1 MVGAGQAAAYPDEVG
16 VLPSMVVVLDNVILR
31 VEEVDLLSNRS
42 YHHVGVVNH
51 PWVDLDFVENHD
63 NIEMVPFQ
71 VLRLFEENRLSL
83 RILSSLE
90 MAFLFLDQ
98 VDLRGTLAVLLS

>member
-51 PWVDLDFVENHD
+51 PWVDLDFVENLKLAYFKTEKD
-63 NIEMVPFQ
+63 F
-71 VLRLFEENRLSL
+71 SKY
-83 RILSSLE
+83 SS
-90 MAFLFLDQ
+90 DINY
-98 VDLRGTLAVLLS
+98 